1 MLASR
6 FPALA
11 TRDARIFF
19 LGQFLSLVG
28 TWMQNTVLPYVAYRI
43 SGQPIYLGLVGFAA
57 TVPTLLFTLAGGV
70 LVERV
75 DKRKL
80 IILLQAVMMVQAFIL
95 AALTVLGLLT
105 IWHIIVLAF
114 VLGTANS
121 IEITARQSW
130 FVELVG
136 REALPN
142 AIGLQSSVFNVARVM
157 GPAIAAPFLL
167 AVQNGGEGWAF
178 FANGVSYLFVII
190 GLFMIKS
197 PSRVPTALPNSAA
210 PDSSKVPPRP
220 VPVSVGAFAQFRE
233 GQRYIRQSTLMIVL
247 IAMAATM
254 GTLGFPLLQQLPVF
268 ARDVLGQHTDADAL
282 VAARNSALA
291 TAQGVGALVASLALT
306 MSTGT
311 SRQGRRLTVGQFAF
325 VFAVLGLAAARVMP
339 LALLA
344 MLIIGWGSVT
354 MLASMN
360 TLIQLTVP
368 NELRGRVFATYLWA
382 LQGSAP
388 LGSLLIGALAQS
400 FGAPVAAVV
409 AGVSCLVIFVAVH
422 LRTAVVREFTTP

>member
-1 MLASR
+1 MLVSR

-11 TRDARIFF
+11 TRDARIFY

-95 AALTVLGLLT
+95 AALTLFGVLT

-142 AIGLQSSVFNVARVM
+142 AIGLQSSVFNIARVI

-178 FANGVSYLFVII
+178 FANGVSYLFVIA
-190 GLFMIKS
+190 GLFMIRTPTRS
-197 PSRVPTALPNSAA
+197 PMTTPNSTSPGEVRLPAA
-210 PDSSKVPPRP
+210 
-220 VPVSVGAFAQFRE
+220 VGAFAQFRE
-233 GQRYIRQSTLMIVL
+233 GQRYIRQSTFMLVMIG
-247 IAMAATM
+247 MAATM
-254 GTLGFPLLQQLPVF
+254 GVMGFPLLQQLPVF
-268 ARDVLGQHTDADAL
+268 ARDVLGQHTDADGL

-291 TAQGVGALVASLALT
+291 TAQGIGALVASLALT
-306 MSTGT
+306 MAKGNT
-311 SRQGRRLTVGQFAF
+311 RHGRFLTIGQFAF
-325 VFAVLGLAAARVMP
+325 VFAVLGLALARVMP

-344 MLIIGWGSVT
+344 MVVIGWGSVT

-388 LGSLLIGALAQS
+388 LGSLLIGALAQY
-400 FGAPVAAVV
+400 FGAPVAAGV
-409 AGVSCLVIFVAVH
+409 AGVSCLIIFIVVH
-422 LRTAVVREFTTP
+422 VRTPVVRQFEMRR

>member
-1 MLASR
+1 MFTSR

-11 TRDARIFF
+11 TRDARIFY

-28 TWMQNTVLPYVAYRI
+28 TWMQNTVQPYVAYRI
-43 SGQPIYLGLVGFAA
+43 SGQPIYLGLVGFSS
-57 TVPTLLFTLAGGV
+57 TLPTLLFTLWGGV

-80 IILLQAVMMVQAFIL
+80 IIFLQAVMMIQAFML
-95 AALTVLGLLT
+95 AALTVSGLLT

-136 REALPN
+136 RAALPN
-142 AIGLQSSVFNVARVM
+142 AIALQSSVFNVARVI
-157 GPAIAAPFLL
+157 GPAISAPFLL

-178 FANGVSYLFVII
+178 FANGVSYFFVII
-190 GLFMIKS
+190 GLLSIRS
-197 PSRVPTALPNSAA
+197 VRQQPNNPVTQADIPAATPARPSTGLMS
-210 PDSSKVPPRP
+210 
-220 VPVSVGAFAQFRE
+220 QFRE
-233 GQRYIRQSTLMIVL
+233 GQSYIRHSTLMMAVVV
-247 IAMAATM
+247 MAATM
-254 GTLGFPLLQQLPVF
+254 GILGFTVLQQLPVF
-268 ARDVLGQHTDADAL
+268 ARDVLGQPNDPDAL

-291 TAQGVGALVASLALT
+291 AAQGVGALVASLLLT
-306 MSTGT
+306 LSSKTT
-311 SRQGRRLTVGQFAF
+311 RQGLMLSIGQF
-325 VFAVLGLAAARVMP
+325 VFCFALLGLGLARQLPVAVLMMV
-339 LALLA
+339 L
-344 MLIIGWGSVT
+344 IGWGSVT

-368 NELRGRVFATYLWA
+368 NALRGRVFSTYLWA

-388 LGSLLIGALAQS
+388 LGSLLIGGLAQR
-400 FGAPVAAVV
+400 FGASFAAVLSAV
-409 AGVSCLVIFVAVH
+409 GCLLIFTVVH
-422 LRTAVVREFTTP
+422 WRTSVVRQFRVERS